1 MRSNIDLPIRTG
13 DRCLEKRPDVK
24 ILNKEVGLGLAIAE
38 KLETPK
44 NAALDSI

>member
-13 DRCLEKRPDVK
+13 DWCLEKRPDVK
-24 ILNKEVGLGLAIAE
+24 ILNKEVGLAIAE

>member
-24 ILNKEVGLGLAIAE
+24 ILNKKVGLAIAE
-38 KLETPK
+38 KLVTPK